1 MLRRSKLALA
11 RGELVVRPHPGLEV
25 GDAITVTS
33 KRAGLD
39 GARFRVSGLH
49 TRYVRG
55 GRRAI
60 YEQRIA
66 LSDV

>member
-1 MLRRSKLALA
+1 MLRRSKLALG

-25 GDAITVTS
+25 GDPIAITS
-33 KRAGLD
+33 KRAGLVD
-39 GARFRVSGLH
+39 ARFRVSGLH

-55 GRRAI
+55 GRRAV